1 MKLKLIIVFVI
12 AFSMPFF
19 ANAMDWNDYYQ
30 LQQNK
35 LLQQQADMQQQQLE
49 MQRRILDLQ
58 QRQYHQ
64 QQQWQQNRSLPDY
77 TIRQQ
82 NFFDSFMQGFE
93 AGRIIQHQKE
103 VNE

>member
-12 AFSMPFF
+12 AFMMPFF

-35 LLQQQADMQQQQLE
+35 LLQQQADMQRKQLE
-49 MQRRILDLQ
+49 MQRRTLDLQ

-64 QQQWQQNRSLPDY
+64 QQQNRFLPDY

-93 AGRIIQHQKE
+93 AGRIIQQQKK
-103 VNE
+103 VNR

>member
-1 MKLKLIIVFVI
+1 MKLIIVFVI
-12 AFSMPFF
+12 AFMMPFF

-35 LLQQQADMQQQQLE
+35 LLQQQAEYQRQQLE
-49 MQRRILDLQ
+49 IQQRTLDLQ
-58 QRQYHQ
+58 RRQYHQ

-82 NFFDSFMQGFE
+82 NFFDSVMQGFE
-93 AGRIIQHQKE
+93 AGRIIQQQKE
-103 VNE
+103 WNK